1 MILKDMKDWFGF
13 GWFVVWFFLKKK
25 KNEKRLTFNGC
36 CSTAKHWIK
45 D

>member
-13 GWFVVWFFLKKK
+13 GWFVVWFFFKKK
-25 KNEKRLTFNGC
+25 KEKRLTFNGC

>member
-1 MILKDMKDWFGF
+1 MILKDVKDWFGF
-13 GWFVVWFFLKKK
+13 GLGSFCFLFYKR
-25 KNEKRLTFNGC
+25 EKTDFNGC

>member
-25 KNEKRLTFNGC
+25 KMR
-36 CSTAKHWIK
+36 K

>member
-25 KNEKRLTFNGC
+25 KREKTDF
-36 CSTAKHWIK
+36 
-45 D
+45 